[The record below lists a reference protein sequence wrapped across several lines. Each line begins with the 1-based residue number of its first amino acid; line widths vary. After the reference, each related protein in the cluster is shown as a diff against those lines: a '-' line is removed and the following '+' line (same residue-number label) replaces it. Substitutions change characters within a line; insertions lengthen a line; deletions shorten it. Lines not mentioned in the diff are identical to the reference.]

1 MHNLEM
7 KKVQTTKRKAIN
19 PRREQDQNGIQHFSI
34 LLMAPFLIP
43 TLAGNSIKQLWINT
57 SWNMQDKKGLLLQ
70 EKDMRELQMLQFGG
84 DVTMLESTTT
94 IADCHVR

>member
-1 MHNLEM
+1 MHNLVM
-7 KKVQTTKRKAIN
+7 KKAQTTKTKAIN

-43 TLAGNSIKQLWINT
+43 ILAGNSIKQLWINT
-57 SWNMQDKKGLLLQ
+57 SQNMQDKKELLLQ
-70 EKDMRELQMLQFGG
+70 EKGTRELQMLRFDG
-84 DVTMLESTTT
+84 DVTMLESTMT